1 MREQAT
7 HDLTGAPRVRTDNTE
22 PSKTV
27 QSDAHLADLN
37 VIMSE
42 FLEEGRDILGDT
54 ELMFADVSD
63 FGDYQDVMLEVRR
76 AEETFMALPSK
87 VREIFNHNVTEW
99 LDTAHDQ
106 DKREKLVE
114 AGFIKAV
121 EVPETPAEPV
131 VAKEEAGGEEEGGP
145 VAPE

>member
-1 MREQAT
+1 M
-7 HDLTGAPRVRTDNTE
+7 RTDNTE

-37 VIMSE
+37 VIMSA
-42 FLEEGRDILGDT
+42 FLEEGRDILGDA

-87 VREIFNHNVTEW
+87 VREIFNHNVTQW
-99 LDTAHDQ
+99 LDTAHDD
-106 DKREKLVE
+106 DKRQKLVE

-121 EVPETPAEPV
+121 EVAETP
-131 VAKEEAGGEEEGGP
+131 EEP
-145 VAPE
+145 VAPAQKAGGGGERGTSGPRMI